1 MNYQETFYI
10 IEADWVYHS
19 QLNAVFFFFSLSSY
33 KWREGG
39 LKEKAGQI

>member
-19 QLNAVFFFFSLSSY
+19 QLNAVFFFSLSLHLQV
-33 KWREGG
+33 EGGG

>member
-19 QLNAVFFFFSLSSY
+19 QLNAVFFFLSTY